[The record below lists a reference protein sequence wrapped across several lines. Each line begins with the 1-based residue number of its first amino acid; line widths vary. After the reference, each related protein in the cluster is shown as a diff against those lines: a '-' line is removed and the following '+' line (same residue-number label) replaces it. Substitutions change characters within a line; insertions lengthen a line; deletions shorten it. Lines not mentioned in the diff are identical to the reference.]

1 MEKSLVLIKPDA
13 VQRGLAGEII
23 SRLEKKG
30 LKIVA
35 MKMLRMDGALA
46 QRHYAVHTGKAFFN
60 DLVDFITSG
69 PVIAVVFQG
78 RNAVEVIRQVM
89 VITSGPVIAVVFQG
103 RNAVEVI
110 RQVMGATD
118 PAKASSGT
126 IRGDF
131 GIDIGHNL
139 MHGSDSLDNASGE
152 IDLFFSAEEIL
163 SYDRDLDNWIY

>member
-30 LKIVA
+30 LSIVA
-35 MKMLRMDGALA
+35 MKMLHMDRASA
-46 QRHYAVHTGKAFFN
+46 QRHYAVHTGKAFFD

-69 PVIAVVFQG
+69 PVIA
-78 RNAVEVIRQVM
+78 I
-89 VITSGPVIAVVFQG
+89 VFQG

-110 RQVMGATD
+110 RQVMGGTD

-126 IRGDF
+126 IRGDL

-139 MHGSDSLDNASGE
+139 VHGSDSLDNASGE